1 MIGALQS
8 GVANAISQV
17 CQKYGCIYFNTNSS
31 SPSEAAEN
39 CHRTKFVWDG
49 NGENFS
55 RAAAKNAIDTF
66 GPNWFLMYNDYVWGQ
81 DTNEATKEVAAE
93 YGAKVMD
100 EVAVPVGT
108 RDFSPILLKV
118 QQAKPD
124 VVAAAVGGDDFKV
137 MRQEV
142 VKLGLDQKPAW
153 LNNQQDWP
161 DVYGL
166 GIESVFG
173 VFGTTWYHKLPLP
186 GVAELVTRYKTRWPD
201 TRIDVPGNVFYNGYM
216 AMWELVRAIERAGST
231 NNIKVIKALEGHKMS
246 AKDRMQHHDAWIDP
260 ETHHVQ
266 QTVYLA
272 GRNDKPSDP
281 TDYFKILSWAEPNKV
296 RDPDS
301 VKNCKLQSY
310 ESTPT
315 YEQ

>member
-1 MIGALQS
+1 MRSATREISTRFGAQ
-8 GVANAISQV
+8 I
-17 CQKYGCIYFNTNSS
+17 
-31 SPSEAAEN
+31 
-39 CHRTKFVWDG
+39 
-49 NGENFS
+49 
-55 RAAAKNAIDTF
+55 IDEI
-66 GPNWFLMYNDYVWGQ
+66 L
-81 DTNEATKEVAAE
+81 
-93 YGAKVMD
+93 
-100 EVAVPVGT
+100 VPVGT

-161 DVYGL
+161 DIYGL
-166 GIESVFG
+166 GIDAVFG

-186 GVAELVTRYKTRWPD
+186 GVPELGRRYQQRWPD

-216 AMWELVRAIERAGST
+216 AMWELIRAIERAGST

-272 GRNDKPSDP
+272 ARNDKPADQ

-301 VKNCKLQSY
+301 VKTCKLQSY